1 MRIGLK
7 WTQFVKLS
15 CKNESFVQSKKNI
28 ENINIKKILLIKVT
42 YIIIMTE
49 YPALQIS
56 FFVIFLLCNTVEHH
70 ISFIFTNV
78 KLELKKYAN
87 SMENLLEH
95 GERLFRCSIRALW
108 VFVTYNH

>member
-1 MRIGLK
+1 MSNCHVRMKVL
-7 WTQFVKLS
+7 
-15 CKNESFVQSKKNI
+15 CKAKKNR

-42 YIIIMTE
+42 YIIIMNE
-49 YPALQIS
+49 YSRLIPALQIS

-95 GERLFRCSIRALW
+95 GERLFRYSIRALW